1 MNWIDISLYVVYA
14 LMLFALFTA
23 VFFAIAN
30 MVKSP
35 KNAKASL
42 IGILAILIIF
52 GLSYVLDGGGVV
64 AKFPEFP
71 ASALKQLGASLIT
84 FYILFGLSFVAALV
98 STFRKIFQ

>member
-14 LMLFALFTA
+14 LMLFALFIA

-30 MVKSP
+30 MIKSP

-42 IGILAILIIF
+42 FGVLAILIIF

-71 ASALKQLGASLIT
+71 ASALRQLGASLIT
-84 FYILFGLSFVAALV
+84 FYILFGISLFAGLYSAL
-98 STFRKIFQ
+98 RKIFQ